1 MDLSSSDK
9 LCNAN
14 EAYQF
19 LIRKSLRS
27 RTNRNS
33 GQVFERWQLAGG
45 KTNRALGVLE
55 SLTAAHTAKLKLLE
69 EEKKANLFCFF
80 TTYKFYDELFYF
92 SKKCLVK
99 KL

>member
-19 LIRKSLRS
+19 LIRKYLRN

-33 GQVFERWQLAGG
+33 ERVFERWQLAGG
-45 KTNRALGVLE
+45 KTNRALGVLD

-69 EEKKANLFCFF
+69 EEKKANCFALLPLTNF
-80 TTYKFYDELFYF
+80 TMNCSIFLKIAW
-92 SKKCLVK
+92 
-99 KL
+99 